1 MRPRLG
7 IRLTAGAPLVL
18 MVWLLAACTRPA
30 TPTVTVTLPAP
41 GPTTESAAPTTGP
54 STTPAVGTR
63 PTASPAAHAV
73 RLEIPALQMSVPVV
87 EVGWRIVT
95 DVTGQR
101 TTEWE
106 VADDA
111 AGHHINSAAPGTTGN
126 VVISGHNNLG
136 RAVFAPISRDQD
148 QATPQLVPGSTITL
162 FTDDGQQY
170 VYQVQQVVRVA
181 EENVPLA
188 QRMANARY
196 MEPTREPTL
205 TLITCWPPDGF
216 SHRVI
221 VTASLND

>member
-41 GPTTESAAPTTGP
+41 GPTTESAALPRASP
-54 STTPAVGTR
+54 TPAVGAR
-63 PTASPAAHAV
+63 PTASP
-73 RLEIPALQMSVPVV
+73 RPMPYGWRFPLQMSVPVV

-106 VADDA
+106 VADGA

-126 VVISGHNNLG
+126 VVISGHNNLR